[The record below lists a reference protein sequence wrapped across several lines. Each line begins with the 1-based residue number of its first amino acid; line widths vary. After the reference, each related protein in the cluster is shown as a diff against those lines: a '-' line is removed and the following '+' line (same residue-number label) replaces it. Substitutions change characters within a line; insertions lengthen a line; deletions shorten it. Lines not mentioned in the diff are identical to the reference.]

1 MRTTFC
7 EENMVPTEVKAK
19 CLDMCINLYDFYNEY
34 ITLPTFYKN
43 HFNEIYVTDILVK
56 DKY

>member
-34 ITLPTFYKN
+34 KSQSFLPSQC
-43 HFNEIYVTDILVK
+43 
-56 DKY
+56 